1 MEEIEVLRVADLS
14 DSMITK
20 ITITDLLSREDLAV
34 AVKEE
39 DPEITSK
46 MKKIPT
52 MSQGQDHSS
61 QEETTVMV
69 DSSLLVRPSQEE
81 DIEIGLKKT
90 TMIDLLLA
98 DRHLPLGTLLDNNL
112 ISTMTPPLTPE
123 VEEVAVVD
131 NEVEWEAEEALLE
144 VISAVEEVV
153 SKFMK
158 IIYDERYKIPK

>member
-1 MEEIEVLRVADLS
+1 
-14 DSMITK
+14 
-20 ITITDLLSREDLAV
+20 
-34 AVKEE
+34 
-39 DPEITSK
+39 
-46 MKKIPT
+46 
-52 MSQGQDHSS
+52 
-61 QEETTVMV
+61 MV
-69 DSSLLVRPSQEE
+69 DSSPLVRPSQEE

-98 DRHLPLGTLLDNNL
+98 GRHLLLGTLLDSNL

-144 VISAVEEVV
+144 VISAVEEMV